1 MKQQLTIV
9 KGFILEWEDSD
20 LVLYLEKFWLKRRVW
35 KYRYLVKGKGWK
47 RWEVLPE

>member
-9 KGFILEWEDSD
+9 KGFILEREDSD

-35 KYRYLVKGKGWK
+35 KYRYLVKGKGWM